1 MPIPRDNIPT
11 ILVAF
16 GATGDLMRR
25 KVIPALYHL
34 HQHDQLPDKF
44 RVIGFS
50 RREYTD
56 KMFHTFITEVLAT
69 RYGTSISK
77 KSLASFLRRFHF
89 QRGDFDE
96 AERYASLKETFDELD
111 KTWGVCSNKLFYF
124 SVAPEFYETIF
135 KHLSKSRLSEPC
147 DPGGGWTRVMVEK
160 PFGVDTKTARKLEG
174 LLGRYFEEEQIY

>member
-25 KVIPALYHL
+25 KVIPALFHL

-50 RREYTD
+50 RRDYTD
-56 KMFHTFITEVLAT
+56 EVFRSFIKDVLIVH
-69 RYGTSISK
+69 YGKKVTQ
-77 KSLASFLRRFHF
+77 KSLVPFVKLFHF

-96 AERYASLKETFDELD
+96 AESYSTLKKTF
-111 KTWGVCSNKLFYF
+111 
-124 SVAPEFYETIF
+124 
-135 KHLSKSRLSEPC
+135 
-147 DPGGGWTRVMVEK
+147 
-160 PFGVDTKTARKLEG
+160 
-174 LLGRYFEEEQIY
+174 